1 MGHQTLKASGREVHS
16 TNYELFLPE
25 NVIYAKYDLNLIKPL
40 YLFTEIWGIGEQII
54 WHHKVAISQKQNA
67 EYSINNLVFYS
78 DTY

>member
-1 MGHQTLKASGREVHS
+1 MWFMQNMIWIWSS
-16 TNYELFLPE
+16 PY
-25 NVIYAKYDLNLIKPL
+25 I

-54 WHHKVAISQKQNA
+54 WHHKVAISQKQNV